1 MAEDIVSSSTDQ
13 AQIARIFSLA
23 SESRARACLMSVDE
37 YRRDA
42 HELQEHAERWRQV
55 GALGHKSDSCAR
67 LDRIAA
73 RALGEIRSGEQ
84 HAGVQCG
91 GTALAI
97 GGSKARA

>member
-1 MAEDIVSSSTDQ
+1 
-13 AQIARIFSLA
+13 
-23 SESRARACLMSVDE
+23 MSVDQ

-42 HELQEHAERWRQV
+42 LELREHAERCRQV
-55 GALGHKSDSCAR
+55 GALGHKSDFCAR
-67 LDRIAA
+67 LDGIAA

-97 GGSKARA
+97 RGSKTRA